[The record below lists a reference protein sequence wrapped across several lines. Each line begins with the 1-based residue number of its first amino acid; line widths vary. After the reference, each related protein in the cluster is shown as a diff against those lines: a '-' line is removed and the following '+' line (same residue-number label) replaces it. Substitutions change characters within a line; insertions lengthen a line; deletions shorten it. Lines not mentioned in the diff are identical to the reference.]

1 MAKPSQCCLEYSKQV
16 LFEEDEVKENVASQL
31 NKVDAV
37 EMMELELSY
46 KKEGDLAKTPEG
58 TIIKQPNISASI
70 PQLLECI
77 AELKANGYKVP
88 DYPANP
94 RNAEQEKVKA
104 AYAKVL
110 GSAVNPVLREGVFKL
125 TFFLFCALQ
134 NY

>member
-16 LFEEDEVKENVASQL
+16 LFEEEAFKEDVARQL

-37 EMMELELSY
+37 EMMHAYE
-46 KKEGDLAKTPEG
+46 KEGDLAKTPEG
-58 TIIKQPNISASI
+58 TIIKLPYISASI

-77 AELKANGYKVP
+77 TELKANGYKVP

-94 RNAEQEKVKA
+94 RNAEEEKIKA